1 MLSRFFIRR
10 PIFATVI
17 SAVILIAGGV
27 SLTGL
32 PVAKF
37 PEISPPTVRVA
48 ANYPGANAQIV
59 AETVAAPIEQEVN
72 GVENML
78 SMSSNSAA
86 DGSYALTVTFDIGTD
101 MDMAT
106 VLVQN
111 RVSIADPKL
120 PEEVRR
126 QGVTVKKQSTQI
138 VQMIALTSSDSR
150 FDALYLSNY
159 ANLNL
164 RDQLSRIPGVGEVT
178 VFGAGDYSMRIW
190 LDPGKLSARNLTP
203 SDVMAALGEQNV
215 QVAAGQIGAPP
226 SPPGTAFQVTIEALG
241 RLREPEQF
249 EKVIVN
255 RGEGGRLTY
264 LRDVARVELGA
275 KSYAYDA
282 SFDGTACAAVAIYQL
297 PGANAMEVAARV
309 RSTMEQ
315 LSRDFPSGL
324 EYRIPF
330 DTTRFVAASV
340 REVYVT
346 LMQAVVLVVLVIFL
360 FLQDWRATVI
370 PCAAIPVSLVGT
382 FAIMAAMGFS
392 VNMLTLFGI
401 VLAIGI
407 VVDDAIV
414 VVENTARHLDN
425 GLSPTAAAT
434 KAMEEITGPVIA
446 TTLVLLAVFV
456 PAAFLGG
463 ITGQLFRQF
472 ALTISGAVVI
482 STINALTLSPALCGL
497 LLRPSPAGG
506 SRRFFAFRWFNAA
519 FDRTTNGYTLAVRSS
534 VRRLAL
540 VLIVYGILL
549 MLTGWGFSRLPT
561 GFVPVEDQGYVFA
574 NVQLPDAA
582 SLERT
587 RNTIRRVDE
596 IARNT
601 PGVSGVISVAGYSL
615 LSGTN
620 SSNMGMVFIVFD
632 PWEDRQDESLSQEA
646 ILTSLRRQFGEIRE
660 AIVFAFVPPAI
671 DGLGVAGGFQMQ
683 IQDRRDLGLPAL
695 EAAAQEMIAT
705 GSSQPVLRNL
715 NSTFSARVP
724 QLFVEVDRTKATN
737 LNVPLSSIFGT
748 LQSCLGS
755 AYVNDFNRFGRT
767 YQVRVQADS
776 QYRTQADDIRRLY
789 VRNADGAMV
798 PLGTLVTVHPT
809 CGAQVITRYNL
820 YPSAQINGEAAPGF
834 SSGDALTLMEQMA
847 DSQLPDGMGFEW
859 TGMSY
864 QERLASGSQYG
875 VFVLAIVFVF
885 LVLAAQYESW
895 SSPAAII
902 AVVPLAALGV
912 VLALWMTGTENNSY
926 TQIGV
931 VLLVSL
937 ASKNAILIVEF
948 ARELRREGKSICDAA
963 VEAARTRFRAI
974 LMTAFSSILGFL
986 PLVIA
991 SGAGAASRRAVGNAI
1006 VGGMIAATLFSLLLV
1021 PAFFVLFQ
1029 WLGECRQ
1036 NKGTNSGDLQD
1047 SEPISPSNSTS
1058 A

>member
-1 MLSRFFIRR
+1 
-10 PIFATVI
+10 
-17 SAVILIAGGV
+17 
-27 SLTGL
+27 
-32 PVAKF
+32 
-37 PEISPPTVRVA
+37 
-48 ANYPGANAQIV
+48 
-59 AETVAAPIEQEVN
+59 
-72 GVENML
+72 
-78 SMSSNSAA
+78 
-86 DGSYALTVTFDIGTD
+86 
-101 MDMAT
+101 
-106 VLVQN
+106 
-111 RVSIADPKL
+111 
-120 PEEVRR
+120 
-126 QGVTVKKQSTQI
+126 
-138 VQMIALTSSDSR
+138 
-150 FDALYLSNY
+150 
-159 ANLNL
+159 
-164 RDQLSRIPGVGEVT
+164 
-178 VFGAGDYSMRIW
+178 
-190 LDPGKLSARNLTP
+190 
-203 SDVMAALGEQNV
+203 
-215 QVAAGQIGAPP
+215 
-226 SPPGTAFQVTIEALG
+226 
-241 RLREPEQF
+241 
-249 EKVIVN
+249 
-255 RGEGGRLTY
+255 
-264 LRDVARVELGA
+264 
-275 KSYAYDA
+275 
-282 SFDGTACAAVAIYQL
+282 
-297 PGANAMEVAARV
+297 MEVAARV

-414 VVENTARHLDN
+414 VVENTARHLDT

-434 KAMEEITGPVIA
+434 NAMEEITGPVIA

-519 FDRTTNGYTLAVRSS
+519 FDRTTSGYTLAVGSS

-540 VLIVYGILL
+540 VLTVYGILL

-632 PWEDRQDESLSQEA
+632 PWEVRQDESLSQEG

-683 IQDRRDLGLPAL
+683 IQDRRDLGLPVL

-705 GSSQPVLRNL
+705 GSNQPGLRNL

-737 LNVPLSSIFGT
+737 LNVPLNSIFGT

-809 CGAQVITRYNL
+809 SGAQVITRYNL

-1036 NKGTNSGDLQD
+1036 NKGPNSGDLQD

>member
-1 MLSRFFIRR
+1 MSRFFIQR

-17 SAVILIAGGV
+17 SAVILLAGGV
-27 SLTGL
+27 SQTRL

-37 PEISPPTVRVA
+37 PEISPPTVKVT
-48 ANYPGANAQIV
+48 ANYPGANAQVV

-86 DGSYALTVTFDIGTD
+86 DGSYSLTVTFNIGAD

-111 RVSIADPKL
+111 RVSIAEPKL

-138 VQMIALTSSDSR
+138 VQMITLTSSDSR

-164 RDQLSRIPGVGEVT
+164 RDQLGRIPGVGEVT

-190 LDPGKLSARNLTP
+190 LDPGKLKARNLTP

-226 SPPGTAFQVTIEALG
+226 SPPGTAFQYTIEALG

-255 RGEGGRLTY
+255 RAEGGRLTY

-282 SFDGTACAAVAIYQL
+282 SFDGKSCAAVAIYQL
-297 PGANAMEVAARV
+297 PGANAMEVAAHV
-309 RSTMEQ
+309 RSTMER

-324 EYRIPF
+324 EYQIPF

-360 FLQDWRATVI
+360 FLQDWRATLI

-382 FAIMAAMGFS
+382 FAIMSAIGFS

-414 VVENTARHLDN
+414 VVENTARHLAD
-425 GLSPTAAAT
+425 GLSSTEAAT
-434 KAMEEITGPVIA
+434 KAMQEITGPVIA

-506 SRRFFAFRWFNAA
+506 SRQFFAFRWFNAA
-519 FDRTTNGYTLAVRSS
+519 FDRTTSGYALAIRGT
-534 VRRLAL
+534 VRRLTL
-540 VLIVYGILL
+540 VLIVYAILL
-549 MLTGWGFSRLPT
+549 ALTGWGFSRLPT
-561 GFVPVEDQGYVFA
+561 GFVPIEDQGYVFA

-587 RNTIRRVDE
+587 RDMIRRVDE

-632 PWEDRQDESLSQEA
+632 PWEDRRDEILSQEG

-683 IQDRRDLGLPAL
+683 IQDRRELGLPTL
-695 EAAAQEMIAT
+695 ESAAQEMVAI
-705 GSSQPVLRNL
+705 GSSQAGLRNL

-724 QLFVEVDRTKATN
+724 QLFIEVDRTKATN

-776 QYRTQADDIRRLY
+776 QYRTQAEDIQRLY
-789 VRNADGAMV
+789 VRNDDGAMV

-809 CGAQVITRYNL
+809 CGAQVITRYNQ

-847 DSQLPDGMGFEW
+847 DSQLPDGMDFEW

-864 QERLASGSQYG
+864 QERLASGGQYG
-875 VFVLAIVFVF
+875 VFVLAILFVF

-895 SSPAAII
+895 TSPAAIV

-912 VLALWMTGTENNSY
+912 VLALWMTGMDNNSY
-926 TQIGV
+926 TQIGI

-991 SGAGAASRRAVGNAI
+991 SGAGAASRRAVGYAI
-1006 VGGMIAATLFSLLLV
+1006 VGGMTAATLFSLLLV

-1029 WLGECRQ
+1029 WLGERFH
-1036 NKGTNSGDLQD
+1036 NKGGDSGPCQTAAPT
-1047 SEPISPSNSTS
+1047 SSSNSAS

>member
-1 MLSRFFIRR
+1 MLSRFFIQR
-10 PIFATVI
+10 PVFATVI
-17 SAVILIAGGV
+17 SAVILLAGGV
-27 SLTGL
+27 SQSRL

-37 PEISPPTVRVA
+37 PEISPPTVKVT
-48 ANYPGANAQIV
+48 ANYPGANAQVV

-111 RVSIADPKL
+111 RVAIADPKL

-126 QGVTVKKQSTQI
+126 QGITVKKQSTQI
-138 VQMIALTSSDSR
+138 VQLITLDSPDNR
-150 FDALYLSNY
+150 FDPLYLSNY

-178 VFGAGDYSMRIW
+178 LFGAGDYSMRIW
-190 LDPGKLSARNLTP
+190 LEPGRLRARNLTA
-203 SDVMAALGEQNV
+203 SDVIAALGEQNV
-215 QVAAGQIGAPP
+215 QVAAGQLGSPP
-226 SPPGTAFQVTIEALG
+226 APPGTAFQYTIEALG
-241 RLREPEQF
+241 RLRDEEQF
-249 EKVIVN
+249 EEIIIK
-255 RGEGGRLTY
+255 RTEGGRLTR

-282 SFDGTACAAVAIYQL
+282 NYNGRSCAALAIYQL
-297 PGANAMEVAARV
+297 PGANAMDVAARV
-309 RSTMEQ
+309 RAAMDQ
-315 LSRDFPSGL
+315 LSRGFPPGL
-324 EYRIPF
+324 DYQIPF
-330 DTTRFVAASV
+330 DTTRFVAASI

-346 LMQAVVLVVLVIFL
+346 LVQAVLLVVLVIYV
-360 FLQDWRATVI
+360 FLQDWRATLI

-382 FAIMAAMGFS
+382 FAVMSAIGFS

-414 VVENTARHLDN
+414 VVENTARHLDR
-425 GLSPTAAAT
+425 GLGPAEAAT

-456 PAAFLGG
+456 PTAFLGG

-472 ALTISGAVVI
+472 ALTISGAVTI

-497 LLRPSPAGG
+497 LLRPSPPGG
-506 SRRFFAFRWFNAA
+506 TRRFALFRWFNAA
-519 FDRTTNGYTLAVRSS
+519 FDRTSGGYASAVRVS
-534 VRRLAL
+534 VRRIGL
-540 VLIVYGILL
+540 VLAVYAGLL
-549 MLTGWGFSRLPT
+549 VLTGWGFARLPT
-561 GFVPVEDQGYVFA
+561 GFVPTEDQGYVFA
-574 NVQLPDAA
+574 NIQLPDAA

-587 RNTIRRVDE
+587 RTTMRTVDDLL
-596 IARNT
+596 RNT
-601 PGVSGVISVAGYSL
+601 PGVSDVISITGYSL
-615 LSGTN
+615 LSGSN

-632 PWEDRQDESLSQEA
+632 PWEARRDPALSQEA
-646 ILTSLRRQFGEIRE
+646 ILTTLRQQFYEIRE

-683 IQDRRDLGLPAL
+683 VQDRRDLGLTTL
-695 EAAAQEMIAT
+695 EASAQDMVAT
-705 GSSQPVLRNL
+705 GTGQQGLRNL
-715 NSTFSARVP
+715 NTMFSARVP
-724 QLFVEVDRTKATN
+724 QLFAEVDRTKATN

-748 LQSCLGS
+748 LQAYLGS

-767 YQVRVQADS
+767 YQVRVQADQ
-776 QYRTQADDIRRLY
+776 QYRTQLEAIRRLH
-789 VRNADGAMV
+789 VRNAAGAMV
-798 PLGTLVTVHPT
+798 PLSTLVNVRPSS
-809 CGAQVITRYNL
+809 GAQIITRYNL

-834 SSGDALTLMEQMA
+834 SSGDALSLMEQMA
-847 DSQLPDGMGFEW
+847 AAQLPDGMGFEW
-859 TGMSY
+859 AGMSY
-864 QERLASGSQYG
+864 QEKLASGGQYG
-875 VFVLAIVFVF
+875 VFLLAVVFVF

-895 SSPAAII
+895 TSPAAII
-902 AVVPLAALGV
+902 AIVPLAALGV
-912 VLALWMTGTENNSY
+912 VLALWMKGLDNNSY

-931 VLLVSL
+931 VLLVAL

-948 ARELRREGKSICDAA
+948 ARELRRQGQGIRDAA
-963 VEAARTRFRAI
+963 VDAAQTRFRAI

-986 PLVIA
+986 PLVVA
-991 SGAGAASRRAVGNAI
+991 SGAGAASRQAVGYAI

-1021 PAFFVLFQ
+1021 PAFFVIFQ
-1029 WLGECRQ
+1029 GLGERS
-1036 NKGTNSGDLQD
+1036 GRNS
-1047 SEPISPSNSTS
+1047 
-1058 A
+1058 